1 VSQGPVNID
10 LKVADGKMS
19 GEMKMGGQA
28 KPVSA
33 DLGGELFADGAGA
46 ALVLATL
53 PLADGYTTT
62 FRNFNLLT
70 QKTRAMQLTVNGSE
84 QVTVPAGSFDT
95 FRVDVASPDD
105 GTKLTLW
112 VSKSS
117 RQVVRSTVSSP
128 QLPGGTV
135 TSELLK

>member
-1 VSQGPVNID
+1 
-10 LKVADGKMS
+10 
-19 GEMKMGGQA
+19 
-28 KPVSA
+28 
-33 DLGGELFADGAGA
+33 
-46 ALVLATL
+46 
-53 PLADGYTTT
+53 
-62 FRNFNLLT
+62 
-70 QKTRAMQLTVNGSE
+70 MQLTVNGSE